1 MSERPDRVRP
11 KDIRTPVTVEE
22 ALAAVSLA
30 ESMVERIHDQLEDRA
45 NADEDWRE
53 RAHGMLEAWS
63 LRLEGLRYWLARLQA
78 GEMPLSIE
86 LAQLRAANDLLRE
99 RVAAAER
106 AVRVNTPEEIS
117 LKQRCAELQ
126 RKNDELVTHLKRA
139 QTALETRNAERRGAT
154 PPAVPVEDSRK
165 MYTRKLWEISLY
177 GEAALIHGGE
187 TAASFLRTS
196 ATSVPLKFRVAWNAD
211 RAEAGLELAR
221 AVEDL
226 PAPKRVSTDADSKL
240 AAVADELLSGSA

>member
-30 ESMVERIHDQLEDRA
+30 ESMIERIHDQLEDRA

-63 LRLEGLRYWLARLQA
+63 HRLEGLRYWLARLQA
-78 GEMPLSIE
+78 GEMPLSIA
-86 LAQLRAANDLLRE
+86 LAQLRAENDLLRE
-99 RVAAAER
+99 RVAGAER

-126 RKNDELVTHLKRA
+126 RKNNVLVTQLQQA
-139 QTALETRNAERRGAT
+139 QAALAAKNAERRAAT
-154 PPAVPVEDSRK
+154 SPVVPVEDSRK

-177 GEAALIHGGE
+177 GESALIHGGE
-187 TAASFLRTS
+187 VAASFLRSS
-196 ATSVPLKFRVAWNAD
+196 AVSVPPKFRTAWNAD
-211 RAEAGLELAR
+211 RLDAGLETAR
-221 AVEDL
+221 SIEEL
-226 PAPKRVSTDADSKL
+226 PMRPVSTGAESKL
-240 AAVADELLSGSA
+240 AAVANELLSDAE